1 MRALREGRDAD
12 VRALR
17 DVLAER
23 DAELRTLR
31 ARAVSSE
38 DSISGMEEAATR
50 QVSFNFSQYE
60 SSSI

>member
-12 VRALR
+12 MRALR
-17 DVLAER
+17 DVLAQR

-38 DSISGMEEAATR
+38 DPISGMEEAATR
-50 QVSFNFSQYE
+50 QVRFNFSQYE
-60 SSSI
+60 TSSI